1 MIDNDFWKSK
11 LHELSEQASSLG
23 KITSQTLIK
32 KREEKHIPFKKYVQ
46 LYEYILGSTQR
57 RIKLKS
63 SDGLSKSD
71 LIAIAMAF

>member
-32 KREEKHIPFKKYVQ
+32 KRKEKHNPFKKYVQ
-46 LYEYILGSTQR
+46 LSEYILGSTQ

>member
-32 KREEKHIPFKKYVQ
+32 KRKEKHIPFKKYVQ
-46 LYEYILGSTQR
+46 LSEYILGSTQ